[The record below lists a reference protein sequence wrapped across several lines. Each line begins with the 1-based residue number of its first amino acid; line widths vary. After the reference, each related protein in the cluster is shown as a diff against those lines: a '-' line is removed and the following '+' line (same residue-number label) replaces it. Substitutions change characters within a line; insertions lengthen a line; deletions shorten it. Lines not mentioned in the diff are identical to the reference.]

1 MNHVELSEDA
11 LDVGAAL
18 AQVGSQDCGAISVF
32 LGTTRNHCDGKTV
45 DKLSYEAYAPMAKR
59 EMLRICEGIRER
71 WAVKNIAIVHRLGVV
86 PLGESSVLIAV
97 SSEHRQEAMDA
108 SKYAI
113 DELKRRVPIWKK
125 EHYGSGDDQWKA
137 NKECFWTRRTLNF
150 CTFERRMLTL
160 WIKER

>member
-1 MNHVELSEDA
+1 MNHVELSQDA
-11 LDVGAAL
+11 LDVGAVL
-18 AQVGSQDCGAISVF
+18 AQVGSHDCGAISVF

-45 DKLSYEAYAPMAKR
+45 DRLSYEAYAPMAKR

-71 WAVKNIAIVHRLGVV
+71 WAVTNIAIVHRLGEV

-113 DELKRRVPIWKK
+113 EELKRRVPIWKK
-125 EHYGSGDDQWKA
+125 EHYNDHDDQWKA
-137 NKECFWTRRTLNF
+137 NKECFWTEGR
-150 CTFERRMLTL
+150 
-160 WIKER
+160 